1 MYEVR
6 QENKLNL
13 IIENRLMKNDNLALM
28 VKNLTVELN
37 NQKIIDDLTF
47 EVKKGETLVVLG
59 PNGAGK
65 TTLLR
70 ALLRVIPYQG
80 KITWSV
86 KNISYLPP
94 SELLQRREILPLTVA
109 DFYSLKE
116 ISGNSTIDS
125 LQSVGLEKDI
135 LKKRI
140 AHLSTGQ
147 FQRLN
152 IAWALADQPDT
163 LLFDEP
169 TSGIDV
175 GGTETIYSLLHTFW
189 KKYKLTIILV
199 THDLSIVWEH
209 ADNAL
214 CINKRGV
221 CYGAPRQILTTA
233 NLQQLYGTGIKYYRH
248 QTYDR

>member
-1 MYEVR
+1 
-6 QENKLNL
+6 
-13 IIENRLMKNDNLALM
+13 MKNNDLALQ

-37 NQKIIDDLTF
+37 KQKIIDNLSF
-47 EVKKGETLVVLG
+47 EIKRGETLVVLG

-70 ALLRVIPYQG
+70 ALLGVIPYEG
-80 KITWSV
+80 KVIWSV

-94 SELLQRREILPLTVA
+94 NELLQRKEILPLTVE

-116 ISGNSTIDS
+116 VSREEIFES
-125 LQSVGLEKDI
+125 LKSVGLEQSIYKT
-135 LKKRI
+135 RI

-147 FQRLN
+147 FQRLS
-152 IAWALADQPDT
+152 IAWALVDKPDM

-175 GGTETIYSLLHTFW
+175 GGTQTIYSLLHEFW
-189 KKYKLTIILV
+189 KKQHLTIILV

-209 ADNAL
+209 ADNVL
-214 CINKRGV
+214 CLNKKGL
-221 CYGAPRQILTTA
+221 CHGAPSLVLTTE
-233 NLQQLYGTGIKYYRH
+233 NLKQLYGVGVKYYKH
-248 QTYDR
+248 SHNYDK